1 MELLAVLEHS
11 PLGCSML
18 QIRLTRVAVFPI
30 TVFMGPRIKDREEF
44 IFHYC
49 VESSTGKFFLL
60 LATTFGFASLE
71 DKQEFRNGTLM
82 LSCMRRPL
90 GTPRSSESIGK
101 QSSLSYFL
109 ETGCPSYGSYCSD
122 ETL

>member
-49 VESSTGKFFLL
+49 VESSTGKFFFFFLL
-60 LATTFGFASLE
+60 PLSVLLVWRTS
-71 DKQEFRNGTLM
+71 RN
-82 LSCMRRPL
+82 
-90 GTPRSSESIGK
+90 SEMAR
-101 QSSLSYFL
+101 
-109 ETGCPSYGSYCSD
+109 
-122 ETL
+122 

>member
-1 MELLAVLEHS
+1 MEHLAVLEHS

-49 VESSTGKFFLL
+49 IESSTGKFFLL
-60 LATTFGFASLE
+60 VATTFGFASL
-71 DKQEFRNGTLM
+71 KVLATRQEFRNGTPM
-82 LSCMRRPL
+82 LPCMRRPL
-90 GTPRSSESIGK
+90 GTPGSSESIGK
-101 QSSLSYFL
+101 QSSLS
-109 ETGCPSYGSYCSD
+109 
-122 ETL
+122 